1 MATMKSKRSKKQPET
16 HTVDSLSKT
25 VREVST
31 MRKIELA
38 EDPAV
43 SKAICDLADYAGD
56 LFFKLLDEAI
66 QNEND
71 EDKKKNMLLVLQ
83 LTYLKMGSKLLG
95 KKGKLELTSE
105 IPTSGYNG
113 CNPIG
118 EKTEM
123 PIYY

>member
-1 MATMKSKRSKKQPET
+1 MATMKNKKTKKQSEI
-16 HTVDSLSKT
+16 HTVDSLTKT
-25 VREVST
+25 VKEVST

-38 EDPAV
+38 EDPEV

-66 QNEND
+66 QNESD

-95 KKGKLELTSE
+95 KKGKIELTSE